1 MPSRREQV
9 TAFKRNLIADA
20 AHRLF
25 LADAYETVSVDQIAR
40 EADMGKG
47 TLYYYFESKE
57 EILAYIISCGLEQLC
72 TKIEQVYSQSD
83 DYQVLWS
90 KLIDLQYEY
99 FMDYNQLFISLLRRK
114 DKGDRWNE
122 LMKPIRISHQ
132 HKQKL
137 VGDILQQGMDQGFIN
152 PQDIDRLARGI
163 NNMIKGFSLESAET
177 RRPEDKESNLS
188 LLKSLLLTGLWN
200 HKKGE

>member
-1 MPSRREQV
+1 MASRREQV
-9 TAFKRNLIADA
+9 TAFKKNLIAEA

-25 LADAYETVSVDQIAR
+25 LEEAYETVSVDQIAR
-40 EADMGKG
+40 QADMGKG

-72 TKIEQVYSQSD
+72 TKIEQAYSQSS
-83 DYQVLWS
+83 DYRVLWS
-90 KLIDLQYEY
+90 TLIDLQYEY

-114 DKGDRWNE
+114 DKGERWNE
-122 LMKPIRISHQ
+122 LMKPIRISYQ

-137 VGDILQQGMDQGFIN
+137 VGVILQQGMDLGYVN
-152 PQDIDRLARGI
+152 LQDVDRLARGI
-163 NNMIKGFSLESAET
+163 NNMIKGFSLESEET
-177 RRPEDKESNLS
+177 RRQEDKESNLS